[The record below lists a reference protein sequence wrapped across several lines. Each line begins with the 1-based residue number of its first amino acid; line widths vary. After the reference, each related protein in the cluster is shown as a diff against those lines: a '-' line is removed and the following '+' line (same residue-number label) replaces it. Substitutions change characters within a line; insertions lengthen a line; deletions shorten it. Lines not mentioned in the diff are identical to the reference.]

1 MNAAELRQKSEQE
14 LRDELLALRREQFNL
29 RMQRGVNP
37 DAVRND
43 QITQVRKNI
52 APPVFDV
59 TLTFTHADF
68 ERLLGNRHVREHTDP
83 DLAATLDM
91 ARHGTAR
98 GLYLARGNAA
108 SLDGLEAVFT
118 EADLAAG
125 SRQAAVATLELL
137 AKLCSF
143 RL

>member
-52 APPVFDV
+52 ARVKTV
-59 TLTFTHADF
+59 MN
-68 ERLLGNRHVREHTDP
+68 ENR
-83 DLAATLDM
+83 
-91 ARHGTAR
+91 G
-98 GLYLARGNAA
+98 GKA
-108 SLDGLEAVFT
+108 S
-118 EADLAAG
+118 
-125 SRQAAVATLELL
+125 
-137 AKLCSF
+137 
-143 RL
+143 